1 MNDTIQTFDVPAI
14 LRNRPH
20 LDLAESAADTE
31 AGEAFR
37 ILAPFGT
44 GGLVVGGFTGQTPW
58 EIHPETDEL
67 LYALEGEAEV
77 TILTDSGTQHGILH
91 QGQACI
97 VPKGLWHRQFARS
110 GVKFLA
116 ISGPGAHS
124 WADDPRREPGKPG

>member
-1 MNDTIQTFDVPAI
+1 VNDTVQTFDVPAI
-14 LRNRPH
+14 LRNRPY
-20 LDLAESAADTE
+20 LDLVESAAETK

-67 LYALEGEAEV
+67 LYAVEGEAEI
-77 TILTDSGTQHGILH
+77 TILTEDGTQRGILR
-91 QGQACI
+91 QGEACI
-97 VPKGLWHRQFARS
+97 VPKGLWHRQLARL

-116 ISGPGAHS
+116 ISGPGSHS
-124 WADDPRREPGKPG
+124 WADDPRSELG